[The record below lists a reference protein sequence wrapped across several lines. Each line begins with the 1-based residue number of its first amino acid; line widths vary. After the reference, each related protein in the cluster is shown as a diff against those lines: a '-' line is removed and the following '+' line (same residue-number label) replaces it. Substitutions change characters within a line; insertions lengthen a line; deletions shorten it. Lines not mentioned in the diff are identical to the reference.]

1 MTMNNNQD
9 MTGFGFN
16 PFFPGQNVFQSIR
29 TLENRVSNLEREV
42 NRLNNRVNRLENSF
56 QVPRPRNENP
66 YTSSYETQG
75 YNMM

>member
-1 MTMNNNQD
+1 MNNNQD

-16 PFFPGQNVFQSIR
+16 PFFPGPNNNQAIR
-29 TLENRVSNLEREV
+29 NLENRVSNLEREV
-42 NRLNNRVNRLENSF
+42 NRLRNRVNRLENTF
-56 QVPRPRNENP
+56 PPRPRVNDNP